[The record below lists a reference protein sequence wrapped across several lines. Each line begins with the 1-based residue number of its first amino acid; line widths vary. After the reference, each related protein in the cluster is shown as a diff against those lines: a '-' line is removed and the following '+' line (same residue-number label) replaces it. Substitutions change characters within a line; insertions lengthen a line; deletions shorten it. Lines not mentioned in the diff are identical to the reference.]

1 MNPWFYQQP
10 ISPTP
15 IHTSYPPLYLFHRRQ
30 RGSKHPLNKTYNC
43 SGPPAFKRQR
53 ARCQSNQKLMH
64 HYEHLNNQLD
74 SLFFLK
80 IQQILRSHEPK
91 GLSLPFWP
99 GPTFNFPEF
108 VQRWKKVHL
117 FSFRDTVTFRV
128 TWLDRPHPSLTMPTR
143 SVSTCKKSV
152 YYICSFFTCSQF
164 YSPVTWL
171 AIHIS
176 NYTQLKNFSLTFN
189 FCEFLSTC

>member
-30 RGSKHPLNKTYNC
+30 TGSKHPLNKTYNC

-91 GLSLPFWP
+91 GLSLPFLTRP
-99 GPTFNFPEF
+99 NLIFLNLYNDE
-108 VQRWKKVHL
+108 KK
-117 FSFRDTVTFRV
+117 SIY
-128 TWLDRPHPSLTMPTR
+128 
-143 SVSTCKKSV
+143 SVSETQSLLESRDWTGHTHLWPCRPDLYQHVKNQFITSV
-152 YYICSFFTCSQF
+152 HSSHAVNFT
-164 YSPVTWL
+164 V
-171 AIHIS
+171 
-176 NYTQLKNFSLTFN
+176 
-189 FCEFLSTC
+189 LSRD